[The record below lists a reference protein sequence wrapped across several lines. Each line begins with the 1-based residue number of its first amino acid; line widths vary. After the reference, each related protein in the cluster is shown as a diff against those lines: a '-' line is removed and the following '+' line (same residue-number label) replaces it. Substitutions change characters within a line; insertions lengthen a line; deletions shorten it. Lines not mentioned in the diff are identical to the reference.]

1 MKDELVIKCSSLS
14 DLWCTSTFSIMAM
27 IDGEDKVGLGEGGGE
42 QDCSQI
48 VSCSCQTKQSHS
60 KLNIHNSP
68 VQNYPSRPHTT
79 FHIVT

>member
-1 MKDELVIKCSSLS
+1 MFLAVRSLVHL
-14 DLWCTSTFSIMAM
+14 DLVKMVGPILAM

>member
-1 MKDELVIKCSSLS
+1 MFLAVRSLVHL
-14 DLWCTSTFSIMAM
+14 DLVKMVGPILAM
-27 IDGEDKVGLGEGGGE
+27 IDGEDKVGLEEGVERGD